1 MGIYVGYVGLAIL
14 VFGLTF
20 VYVQRKMREKA
31 MRDFYQDHSLILK
44 KNESPK
50 IREHLKINEIPFCSQ
65 WNLRLVDGAQIPIY
79 WCEWLIQ
86 TELPGRTTARFQ
98 RDYYLAFFFAP
109 NLVSDDFISTAI
121 AFSDKSK
128 VSAMQ
133 KIKDQFTPD
142 THYPLRAEK
151 LADGTFLLCW
161 QVLKRREN
169 YESKLE
175 WLKNNVSPSSARGI
189 NAAEKVYE

>member
-1 MGIYVGYVGLAIL
+1 MGVYVGYTSLAIL

-20 VYVQRKMREKA
+20 VYVRRKMREKA
-31 MRDFYQDHSLILK
+31 MADFYKEHSIFLK

-50 IREHLKINEIPFCSQ
+50 IREHLKTDEIPRCRQ
-65 WNLRLVDGAQIPIY
+65 WNLPLANGAQIPVY
-79 WCEWLIQ
+79 WCEWLVQ
-86 TELPGRTTARFQ
+86 TEIPGRTTARFQ

-109 NLVSDDFISTAI
+109 NLVSDDFMRKAI
-121 AFSDKSK
+121 EFSDKSADD
-128 VSAMQ
+128 AMR

-142 THYPLRAEK
+142 THRPFRAEK
-151 LADGTFLLCW
+151 LADGTFLIGW

-175 WLKNNVSPSSARGI
+175 WLRNNVSA
-189 NAAEKVYE
+189 NL